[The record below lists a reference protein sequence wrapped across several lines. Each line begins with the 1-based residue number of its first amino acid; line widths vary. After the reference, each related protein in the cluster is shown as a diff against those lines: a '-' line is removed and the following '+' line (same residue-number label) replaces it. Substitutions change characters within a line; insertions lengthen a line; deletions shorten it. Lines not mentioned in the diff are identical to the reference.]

1 MKEGIVMNYPMN
13 HLTNTS
19 MTITLKNNMQ
29 NQLEGDHINELQEWE
44 GLSSG

>member
-1 MKEGIVMNYPMN
+1 MKEGIVMNYLMN
-13 HLTNTS
+13 DLTNTS
-19 MTITLKNNMQ
+19 ITIALKNNMK